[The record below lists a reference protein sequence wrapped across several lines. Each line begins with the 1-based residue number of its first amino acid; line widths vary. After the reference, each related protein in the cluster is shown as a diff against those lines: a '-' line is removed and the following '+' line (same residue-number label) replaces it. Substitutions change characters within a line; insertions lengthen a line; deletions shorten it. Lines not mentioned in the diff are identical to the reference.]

1 MAEIKEKKQS
11 ILLLEPTE
19 HFLIRAIQRKI
30 SDFSGLASL
39 MSELC
44 QAKVGEEVA
53 IESNKTVVV
62 AKRVK
67 PGKAVLKTIYK
78 RR

>member
-1 MAEIKEKKQS
+1 MAKIKEKKQS
-11 ILLLEPTE
+11 VLSLEPTE

-30 SDFSGLASL
+30 NDFSGLTSL

-44 QAKVGEEVA
+44 QAKIGEEVA

-62 AKRVK
+62 AKRINTD
-67 PGKAVLKTIYK
+67 KAVLKTIYK